1 MLLCAQCQGPARD
14 NGGHNVGVSGAW
26 AHPAATPDMD
36 TPDTHRLLSK
46 YRISHN
52 VNTRIT
58 SGHMIVSGS
67 SYGQTIGER

>member
-1 MLLCAQCQGPARD
+1 MSSARD
-14 NGGHNVGVSGAW
+14 NGGHNAGVSGAVVP
-26 AHPAATPDMD
+26 HPAATPDMD

-67 SYGQTIGER
+67 SYRQIIRRTIIF